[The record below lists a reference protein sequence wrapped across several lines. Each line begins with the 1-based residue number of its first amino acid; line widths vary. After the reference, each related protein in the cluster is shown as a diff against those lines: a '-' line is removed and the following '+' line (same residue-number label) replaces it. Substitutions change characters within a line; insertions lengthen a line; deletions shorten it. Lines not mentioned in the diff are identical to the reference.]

1 MKIVLTGSSGRVGRA
16 IFGALAQEHDVLGI
30 DRQAFATTR
39 IIGDFT
45 NRSLLQTAMEG
56 ADAVIHTAAIHAPHV
71 NVLPDTDFV
80 RINTEGTQLLI
91 DVAKALGV
99 PRIVFTSTTALY
111 GDAIADGGCTWVDES
126 TTPEPRTIYHR
137 SKLDAEG
144 ALEAAAGADLSVRV
158 LRMSRC
164 FPERADVMA
173 LYRLHRGVDVRDV
186 ADAHVLGLFND
197 GPHFQRFIVSGA
209 TPFERSDIAAL
220 AVDAGAVVERCEPE
234 LARSFRRRGWKLPS
248 SIDRV
253 YSAEA
258 AEQSL
263 AWRPRFG
270 FGEVIAQHDRRS
282 IEVLPVGARIANE
295 QE

>member
-16 IFGALAQEHDVLGI
+16 IFGALVQEHDVVGI

-39 IIGDFT
+39 IMGDFT
-45 NRSLLQTAMEG
+45 NRSLLEQAMEG
-56 ADAVIHTAAIHAPHV
+56 ADAVIHTAALHAPHV
-71 NVLPDTDFV
+71 NLLPDSEFE
-80 RINTEGTQLLI
+80 RINTKGTQLLI
-91 DVAKALGV
+91 DVARAMGL

-111 GDAIADGGCTWVDES
+111 GDAIADDRCTWVDES
-126 TTPEPRTIYHR
+126 TTPEPKTVYHR
-137 SKLDAEG
+137 TKLEAES

-173 LYRLHRGVDVRDV
+173 LFRLHRGVDVRDV
-186 ADAHVLGLFND
+186 ADAHVLGLFNV
-197 GPHFQRFIVSGA
+197 GPDFQRFVVSGA

-220 AVDAGAVVERCEPE
+220 AADAEAVVERRQPG
-234 LARSFRRRGWKLPS
+234 LAQSFRKRGWKLPS
-248 SIDRV
+248 RIDRV

-263 AWRPRFG
+263 GWRPMFG
-270 FGEVIAQHDRRS
+270 ASEVLRQLDRRS